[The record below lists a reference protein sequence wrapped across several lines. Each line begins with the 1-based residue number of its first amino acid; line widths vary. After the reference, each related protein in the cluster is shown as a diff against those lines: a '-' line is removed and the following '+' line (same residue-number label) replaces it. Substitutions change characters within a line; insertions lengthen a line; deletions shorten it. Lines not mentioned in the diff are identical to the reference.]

1 MFFLK
6 WSIYGY
12 KAANMEDKM
21 ALKLM
26 QGLYSFVLV
35 LITALLARYFTEQG
49 MISFYD
55 TLDIPPGTP
64 ENHYFSYAWSG
75 IYVLLF
81 LSFYIVLRSR
91 KTLELFEDANALF
104 VSQLFLQILWTFS
117 FFYMEQ
123 LTASAIVIVLLDIV
137 TALMMHTFF
146 FINKWAFA
154 LMVPYLLW
162 LLFATYLNIFVVML
176 N

>member
-1 MFFLK
+1 M
-6 WSIYGY
+6 
-12 KAANMEDKM
+12 
-21 ALKLM
+21 
-26 QGLYSFVLV
+26 
-35 LITALLARYFTEQG
+35 
-49 MISFYD
+49 
-55 TLDIPPGTP
+55 
-64 ENHYFSYAWSG
+64 
-75 IYVLLF
+75 
-81 LSFYIVLRSR
+81 LRSR
-91 KTLELFEDANALF
+91 KTLEQFEDANALF

-154 LMVPYLLW
+154 LTVPYLLW

>member
-1 MFFLK
+1 
-6 WSIYGY
+6 
-12 KAANMEDKM
+12 M

-91 KTLELFEDANALF
+91 KTLEQFEDANALF
-104 VSQLFLQILWTFS
+104 VSQLFCR
-117 FFYMEQ
+117 FYGH
-123 LTASAIVIVLLDIV
+123 SA
-137 TALMMHTFF
+137 F
-146 FINKWAFA
+146 FIWNSLPRRRLSSSCWIS
-154 LMVPYLLW
+154 LQR
-162 LLFATYLNIFVVML
+162 
-176 N
+176 

>member
-1 MFFLK
+1 
-6 WSIYGY
+6 
-12 KAANMEDKM
+12 M

-91 KTLELFEDANALF
+91 KTLEQFEDAIKRGNDAE
-104 VSQLFLQILWTFS
+104 IRRKGDG
-117 FFYMEQ
+117 Y
-123 LTASAIVIVLLDIV
+123 IVLEVKKTIKYS
-137 TALMMHTFF
+137 TPA
-146 FINKWAFA
+146 
-154 LMVPYLLW
+154 
-162 LLFATYLNIFVVML
+162 
-176 N
+176 

>member
-1 MFFLK
+1 
-6 WSIYGY
+6 
-12 KAANMEDKM
+12 M

-91 KTLELFEDANALF
+91 KTLEQFEDANALF

-117 FFYMEQ
+117 FFIWNSLPRRRLSSSCWISLQ
-123 LTASAIVIVLLDIV
+123 R
-137 TALMMHTFF
+137 
-146 FINKWAFA
+146 
-154 LMVPYLLW
+154 
-162 LLFATYLNIFVVML
+162 
-176 N
+176 

>member
-91 KTLELFEDANALF
+91 KTWNSLKMRMPCLS
-104 VSQLFLQILWTFS
+104 VSCFCR
-117 FFYMEQ
+117 FYGH
-123 LTASAIVIVLLDIV
+123 SA
-137 TALMMHTFF
+137 F
-146 FINKWAFA
+146 FIWNSLPRRRLSSSCWIS
-154 LMVPYLLW
+154 LQR
-162 LLFATYLNIFVVML
+162 
-176 N
+176 